1 MHNSSALAAPA
12 ELETLVQAGNVS
24 ADALKGLFQ
33 PLPFLLVGGGDAR
46 LELSPVTKLNA
57 YGCQP
62 APRPHVLAFSSSTA
76 TSISERAYLRAL
88 QARDELIQESISKGF
103 VAAFDDQI
111 ERMRKSLTAYLN
123 LSGCGTDIAFSP
135 SGTDSQL
142 HALFLARQLL
152 GGPVSSV
159 IVGADQTGSGTVHTS
174 RGRHF
179 SDWTAQGKTVA
190 KGLPIEGQSEETHS
204 VGVALFSADGAIR
217 SESEIDAAVV
227 EAVAEQIWMGNK
239 VVLQTMDSSKLG
251 WRAPSDACLKEI
263 TARWPNAVFIVVDAC
278 QMRIGRPRL
287 KEYINR
293 GYVVLLTGSKFFT
306 GPAFCGASL
315 WPEALSARIAAMNT
329 SPGGLREYA
338 TRFDMPVRW
347 ASLRDALP
355 AAPNFGQWLRWEA
368 ALEEIRA
375 YYALPESYRSG
386 TLLRLAEAAAK
397 AIASSRHLV
406 LLNEREASGRL
417 FREDMPATV
426 FPFFIIRNNRPLELD
441 EMTKLYHALNS
452 DLAWALPGTASEDER
467 ALASVVCHIGQP
479 VKLPAGSVLRIGIGA
494 RLLSEAWCVD
504 GIIADAHIGA
514 AIAKIKTVV
523 KKIDLL
529 VATNAHLGK
538 PK

>member
-1 MHNSSALAAPA
+1 MHDSGALAVPA
-12 ELETLVQAGNVS
+12 ELEPLLQPNGVPAS
-24 ADALKGLFQ
+24 ALTALFQ
-33 PLPFLLVGGGDAR
+33 PLPFLLVGGGDVR
-46 LELSPVTKLNA
+46 LGVSPITKMNV

-62 APRPHVLAFSSSTA
+62 APRPHALAFSSSTA

-123 LSGCGTDIAFSP
+123 LGGCRTEIVFSP

-142 HALFLARQLL
+142 HALFLSRQLL

-190 KGLPIEGQSEETHS
+190 KGQPIEGQSEETHS
-204 VGVALFSADGAIR
+204 VGIDLFSPDGAIR

-263 TARWPNAVFIVVDAC
+263 TARWPNGVLIVIDAC

-287 KEYINR
+287 KEYVNR
-293 GYVVLLTGSKFFT
+293 GYVVLITGSKFFT

-315 WPEALSARIAAMNT
+315 WPEALSARIATMSAI
-329 SPGGLREYA
+329 PGGLADYA
-338 TRFDMPVRW
+338 TRFDMPLCW

-355 AAPNFGQWLRWEA
+355 PEPNFGQWLRWEA
-368 ALEEIRA
+368 ALEEIRD
-375 YYALPESYRSG
+375 YYALPESYRSY
-386 TLLRLAEAAAK
+386 TLLRLAEATEK
-397 AIASSRHLV
+397 AISSSRHLV
-406 LLNEREASGRL
+406 LLKERDASGSL
-417 FREDMPATV
+417 FREDMPPTV
-426 FPFFIIRNNRPLELD
+426 SSFFILRNNRLLELD
-441 EMTKLYHALNS
+441 EMTKLYHALNG
-452 DLAWALPGTASEDER
+452 DLAGALPGTATDDDR
-467 ALASVVCHIGQP
+467 ALASVICHIGQP
-479 VKLPAGSVLRIGIGA
+479 VKLPAGTVLRIGIGA
-494 RLLSEAWCVD
+494 RLLTEAWCAD
-504 GIIADAHIGA
+504 GIIADANIGA

-538 PK
+538 PQ

>member
-1 MHNSSALAAPA
+1 MHNSGALAIPA
-12 ELETLVQAGNVS
+12 ELEPLLQPNGVS
-24 ADALKGLFQ
+24 TNALKALFQ
-33 PLPFLLVGGGDAR
+33 PLPFLLVGGGDVR
-46 LELSPVTKLNA
+46 LEVSPVTKMNV

-62 APRPHVLAFSSSTA
+62 APRPQALAFSSSTA
-76 TSISERAYLRAL
+76 TSISERGYLRAL

-103 VAAFDDQI
+103 IGAFDDQI
-111 ERMRKSLTAYLN
+111 ERMRKSLKVYLN
-123 LSGCGTDIAFSP
+123 LDGCGTQIVFSP
-135 SGTDSQL
+135 SGTNSQL

-159 IVGADQTGSGTVHTS
+159 VVGADQTGSGTVHTS

-179 SDWTAQGKTVA
+179 SDWTAQGKTVT
-190 KGLPIEGQSEETHS
+190 KGQPIDGQNEETHS

-217 SESEIDAAVV
+217 SENEIDAAVV
-227 EAVAEQIWMGNK
+227 EAVAEQIWTGNK

-263 TARWPNAVFIVVDAC
+263 SARWPNGVLIVIDAC

-287 KEYINR
+287 KEYVNR

-315 WPEALSARIAAMNT
+315 WPEALSARLAAMKT
-329 SPGGLREYA
+329 APGGLADYA
-338 TRFDMPVRW
+338 TRFDMPSHW
-347 ASLRDALP
+347 ASLRDTLP

-375 YYALPESYRSG
+375 YYALPESYRSY
-386 TLLRLAEAAAK
+386 TLLRLAEATAK
-397 AIASSRHLV
+397 AISSSQHLV
-406 LLNEREASGRL
+406 LLGERDASGSL
-417 FREDMPATV
+417 FREDMPPTV
-426 FPFFIIRNNRPLELD
+426 FPFFLVRNNRLLELD

-452 DLAWALPGTASEDER
+452 DLAGALPGTASEDDR
-467 ALASVVCHIGQP
+467 ALASVICHIGQP
-479 VKLPAGSVLRIGIGA
+479 VKLPAGAVLRIGIGA
-494 RLLSEAWCVD
+494 RLLTDAWCAD
-504 GIIADAHIGA
+504 GIITDANIGA
-514 AIAKIKTVV
+514 VIAKIKTVV

-538 PK
+538 PQ